1 MLRFPLLTA
10 TIWGPKLRL
19 KVSVLLIFSGW
30 HFLSSAQD
38 ATNSNANISIWDGVY
53 TEAQSTRGEFVYEG
67 ACGFCHG
74 YRLDGAADDPDMR
87 SSPPLARAKFL
98 RDWEGR
104 SLAVLFELSKTTMP
118 EDNPGSLTDQEYVDV
133 IAYMLSVSNLPAG
146 PNELQPDLQSLA
158 RVVINQT
165 R

>member
-1 MLRFPLLTA
+1 MIYQNLTFS
-10 TIWGPKLRL
+10 IRYLN
-19 KVSVLLIFSGW
+19 LIFRKIILTLTIPW
-30 HFLSSAQD
+30 VTIANPQDLS
-38 ATNSNANISIWDGVY
+38 NSSTQLSIWDGVY
-53 TEAQSTRGEFVYEG
+53 TEAQASRGEFIYEG

-118 EDNPGSLTDQEYVDV
+118 EDNPGSLTDQEFVDV
-133 IAYMLSVSNLPAG
+133 IAYMLSVSNLPTGDA
-146 PNELQPDLQSLA
+146 ELQVDLQSLSQ
-158 RVVINQT
+158 VTIQQT
-165 R
+165 K